1 MGEARKYT
9 SGTHA
14 ALMSLC
20 RGFCYWPGC
29 EEPVTRF
36 VDGEHILNLE
46 IAHIRAV
53 SSGGKRFDP
62 EFSLDE
68 KNAFSNL
75 LLLCKVHH
83 VRVDGHGSEQYA
95 VELLETWKE
104 QRESEGMAPL
114 LELRGL
120 TEERLRELVSESFA
134 SFQDETRVALE
145 ELARIAPEAAAT
157 LQVLVE
163 ELRDPRIHGF
173 GIDPDTASW
182 LRSASDGLGHLQDTA
197 PLLWRVA
204 RDLGHLQDSAS
215 MLHSAADSLRGTAD
229 TARALQDG
237 ASQLMNAEGLIMQL
251 KQAAAELRRARG
263 GC

>member
-29 EEPVTRF
+29 DEPVTRF

-62 EFSLDE
+62 QLSLDE

-83 VRVDGHGSEQYA
+83 VRVDGHGSEQYT
-95 VELLETWKE
+95 VELLQTWKE
-104 QRESEGMAPL
+104 QRESDGTAPL
-114 LELRGL
+114 LELQGL

-134 SFQDETRVALE
+134 AFQDETHEALA

-157 LQVLVE
+157 LRVLVE
-163 ELRDPRIHGF
+163 ELRDPRVHGF
-173 GIDPDTASW
+173 GIDPDVASW

-197 PLLWRVA
+197 PLLWNVA
-204 RDLGHLQDSAS
+204 RDLRHLQDSAS
-215 MLHSAADSLRGTAD
+215 LLRSAADSLRGTAD

-237 ASQLMNAEGLIMQL
+237 ANQLMNAEGLIMQL
-251 KQAAAELRRARG
+251 NQAATELRRARG
-263 GC
+263 GY

>member
-14 ALMSLC
+14 TLMSLC
-20 RGFCYWPGC
+20 RGYCYWPGC

-62 EFSLDE
+62 KLSLDE

-83 VRVDGHGSEQYA
+83 VRVDGHGSEQYT
-95 VELLETWKE
+95 VELLEVWKE
-104 QRESEGMAPL
+104 RRESEGTAPL

-120 TEERLRELVSESFA
+120 TEARRRPQPLFRALTVKGGLRCYPAERGARMRPGSLNEQFQLLAEQAGVPYIDGKKVTSHSWRARTRTWPRRA
-134 SFQDETRVALE
+134 SRLPNATRPA
-145 ELARIAPEAAAT
+145 
-157 LQVLVE
+157 
-163 ELRDPRIHGF
+163 
-173 GIDPDTASW
+173 
-182 LRSASDGLGHLQDTA
+182 DGRTA
-197 PLLWRVA
+197 PTPPTRSTTVA
-204 RDLGHLQDSAS
+204 TVLA
-215 MLHSAADSLRGTAD
+215 
-229 TARALQDG
+229 
-237 ASQLMNAEGLIMQL
+237 
-251 KQAAAELRRARG
+251 
-263 GC
+263 